1 MLKKNDAL
9 RRILISLIVAGLVYF
24 ILPSSKLLATRI
36 IMTWD
41 IGVICL
47 LILTWKMMSHATP
60 ERMRRDAQ
68 IEDESRLTILIL
80 FVASAGASLLA
91 IAYILKN
98 SQGLL
103 QWQLTLHIGFAFVTI
118 IISWLLVH
126 TLFAIH
132 YAHLY
137 YGDSNSNSPAKNS
150 AGLDFPQESKPDY
163 WDFLYFSFVIG
174 MTCQVSDV
182 AISTRPMRRLALIHG
197 VLTFFFNTVIL
208 ALSINIIAGLT

>member
-1 MLKKNDAL
+1 MLKQKDAR
-9 RRILISLIVAGLVYF
+9 RRILISLIVAGLAYLV
-24 ILPSSKLLATRI
+24 LPSSILLVTRI

-41 IGVICL
+41 VGVICL
-47 LILTWKMMSHATP
+47 LILTWNMMNRATP
-60 ERMRRDAQ
+60 QRMRRDAQ

-80 FVASAGASLLA
+80 FVASSCASLLA

-98 SQGLL
+98 SQGLP
-103 QWQLTLHIGFAFVTI
+103 QWQLTLHIGLAFVTI

-137 YGDSNSNSPAKNS
+137 YGDSNSNSPAKNA
-150 AGLDFPQESKPDY
+150 AGLDFPQESQPDY